1 MYSSVC
7 FSFANVCNENHAY
20 RVWLS
25 QNTLRCRSE
34 LKKYGHRFMQ
44 KKTEQTTDSLNKVV
58 FFLSATLIL
67 LFSLVTIL
75 FNDQANQLITQI
87 LNWVSRTFS
96 WYYLLAATLYL
107 VFVVFIALSRYGDI
121 KLGPKHS
128 KPEFSLLSWSAM
140 LFSAGIGIDLMFFS
154 VAEPLSHYMNPP
166 VGEGQT
172 FEAAR
177 QSMVWTLFHYGL
189 TGWSMYALV
198 GVALG
203 YFSYRYNLPLTI
215 RSALYPIFGKRI
227 NGWIGHSVDTA
238 AVLGTIFGIATTCGI
253 GVVQLNYGL
262 HVLFDVPENLLIQSA
277 LIAVAVIITAISV
290 ASGVNKGLRILSEVN
305 IYVSIGLLLFILVMG
320 NTEFLLA
327 ALIQNFGDYIS
338 QFPQLSLT
346 SFPFQQPKEWMNS
359 WTLFFW
365 AWWIAWSPFVG
376 LFLARISRGRTIR
389 EFVAGTLIIPLLFTL
404 TWLSIFGNS
413 ALHSVIFDGNTQLA
427 TTVLANPAHGFYD
440 LLAQYPWF
448 PFLAG
453 VATITGLLFYV
464 TSADSGA
471 LVLGNFTTK
480 FSNIEHD
487 SPRWLS
493 VFWALAIGLLTL
505 AMLMANGV
513 TALQNTTIIM
523 GLPFSFV
530 IFFVMAG
537 LYKSL
542 RLEDFRQASTSMNA
556 APVVGNVDIFNWKKR
571 LSRVMLHANLSQTQ
585 QMLEEVCKPAMQAVA
600 TEFINKGIQVDLA
613 EKALDDEPEL
623 SHLDLT
629 IQLDEE
635 ENFVYQIW
643 PIRYDTP
650 NFSSRGK
657 RTKKYYYR
665 LETYLFEGSQGNDL
679 VGYSKEQVINDILD
693 KYERHLMFLHI
704 NRISPGKRPLFPDPD
719 Q

>member
-1 MYSSVC
+1 
-7 FSFANVCNENHAY
+7 
-20 RVWLS
+20 
-25 QNTLRCRSE
+25 
-34 LKKYGHRFMQ
+34 MQ
-44 KKTEQTTDSLNKVV
+44 KKNEEMQDGLNKVV
-58 FFLSATLIL
+58 FYFSATLIL
-67 LFSLVTIL
+67 LFSIITIL
-75 FNDQANQLITQI
+75 FNEQANQVIINI

-107 VFVVFIALSRYGDI
+107 VFIVFIACSRYGEI

-166 VGEGQT
+166 VGEGET

-189 TGWSMYALV
+189 TGWSMYALI

-227 NGWIGHSVDTA
+227 NGPIGHTVDTA

-262 HVLFDVPENLLIQSA
+262 HVLFDLPENIWIQTA
-277 LIAVAVIITAISV
+277 LIAVAVIITIISV
-290 ASGVNKGLRILSEVN
+290 TAGVNKGIRILSEIN
-305 IYVSIGLLLFILVMG
+305 IYVSIGLLLFILFVG

-338 QFPQLSLT
+338 QFPKLSLT
-346 SFPFQQPKEWMNS
+346 SFPFEQPKEWMNS

-389 EFVAGTLIIPLLFTL
+389 EFVTGTLVIPLLFTL

-413 ALHSVIFDGNTQLA
+413 ALYSVIFDGNTQLA
-427 TTVLANPAHGFYD
+427 TTVLENPAHGFYD
-440 LLAQYPWF
+440 LLAQYPGF
-448 PFLAG
+448 TFTAG

-480 FSNIEHD
+480 FTNIEHD

-493 VFWALAIGLLTL
+493 VFWAIAIGLLTL

-542 RLEDFRQASTSMNA
+542 RLEDFRQASTSLNA
-556 APVVGNVDIFNWKKR
+556 APVVGNVDILNWKKR
-571 LSRVMLHANLSQTQ
+571 LSRVMLHPSLSQTRT
-585 QMLEEVCKPAMQAVA
+585 MLDNVCKPAIEAVA
-600 TEFINKGIQVDLA
+600 TELIDKGIQVNIQ
-613 EKALDDEPEL
+613 EKPLEEEPEL
-623 SHLDLT
+623 YHLDLT

-635 ENFVYQIW
+635 ENFVYEIW
-643 PIRYDTP
+643 PVRYDTP

-657 RTKKYYYR
+657 RTKRYYYR
-665 LETYLFEGSQGNDL
+665 LESYLFEGSQGNDL

-693 KYERHLMFLHI
+693 KYERHMMYLHI
-704 NRISPGKRPLFPDPD
+704 NRISPGKRPLFPDREI
-719 Q
+719 

>member
-1 MYSSVC
+1 
-7 FSFANVCNENHAY
+7 
-20 RVWLS
+20 
-25 QNTLRCRSE
+25 
-34 LKKYGHRFMQ
+34 MQ
-44 KKTEQTTDSLNKVV
+44 KKNEEVQDSLNKVV
-58 FFLSATLIL
+58 FYCSATLIL
-67 LFSLVTIL
+67 LFSIITIL
-75 FNDQANQLITQI
+75 FNEQANLVIINI

-107 VFVVFIALSRYGDI
+107 VFIVFIACSRYGEI

-154 VAEPLSHYMNPP
+154 VAEPLSHYMSPP
-166 VGEGQT
+166 VGEAET

-189 TGWSMYALV
+189 TGWSMYALI

-227 NGWIGHSVDTA
+227 NGPIGHTVDTA

-262 HVLFDVPENLLIQSA
+262 HVLFGLPENIWIQTA
-277 LIAVAVIITAISV
+277 LIGVAVIITIISV
-290 ASGVNKGLRILSEVN
+290 TAGVNKGIRVLSEIN
-305 IYVSIGLLLFILVMG
+305 IYVSIGLLLFILFMG

-327 ALIQNFGDYIS
+327 ALIQNFGDYLS
-338 QFPQLSLT
+338 QFPKLSLS
-346 SFPFQQPKEWMNS
+346 SFPFEQPKEWMNS

-389 EFVAGTLIIPLLFTL
+389 EFVTGTLVIPLLFTL

-413 ALHSVIFDGNTQLA
+413 ALYSVIFDGNTQLA
-427 TTVLANPAHGFYD
+427 TTVLENPAHGFYD
-440 LLAQYPWF
+440 LLAQYPGF
-448 PFLAG
+448 TFLAG

-480 FSNIEHD
+480 FTNIEHD

-493 VFWALAIGLLTL
+493 VFWAIAIGLLTL

-542 RLEDFRQASTSMNA
+542 RLEDFRQASTSLNA
-556 APVVGNVDIFNWKKR
+556 APVVGNVDILNWKKR
-571 LSRVMLHANLSQTQ
+571 LSRVMLHPSLSQTRT
-585 QMLEEVCKPAMQAVA
+585 MLDNVCKPAIEAVA
-600 TEFINKGIQVDLA
+600 TELIDKGIQVNIQ
-613 EKALDDEPEL
+613 EKSLEEEPEL
-623 SHLDLT
+623 YHLDLT

-635 ENFVYQIW
+635 ENFVYEIW
-643 PIRYDTP
+643 PVRYDTP

-657 RTKKYYYR
+657 RTKRYYYR
-665 LETYLFEGSQGNDL
+665 LESYLFEGSQGNDL

-693 KYERHLMFLHI
+693 KYERHMMYLHI
-704 NRISPGKRPLFPDPD
+704 NRISPGKRPLFPDREI
-719 Q
+719 